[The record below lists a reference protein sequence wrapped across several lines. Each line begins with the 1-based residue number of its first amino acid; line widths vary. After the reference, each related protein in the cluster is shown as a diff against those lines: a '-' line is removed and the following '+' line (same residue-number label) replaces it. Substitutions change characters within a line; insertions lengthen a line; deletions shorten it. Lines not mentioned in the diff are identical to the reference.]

1 MKPKVT
7 SLAPGDYSHKQSEQ
21 LRLREFVWVEITS
34 PPPFPAALVSG
45 PSTRASRGPRDCRYR
60 GTRGP
65 AQSRPWPCRSP
76 PSPGAGVWDPEP
88 GRPRDALPLSPRL
101 ARQPRERKRPAAAAP
116 AASAASAR
124 NTARSPS
131 SGRWPRH
138 SAVPARASRR
148 APLQRELRRVARAP
162 QPPWCAGIA
171 PRWPTSPL
179 VGKTGSARVT
189 PPLGWRFHRDVN
201 PQTPEEL
208 SLMYFSHCW

>member
-1 MKPKVT
+1 MGRDHVT
-7 SLAPGDYSHKQSEQ
+7 TALPGSVGLRSEHLGITRSMGLSISWDPWPRPVTTLAFSLTAQPRRGRLGPRARSTPGCPPAFASPRATAPRAQASGSGCA
-21 LRLREFVWVEITS
+21 RR
-34 PPPFPAALVSG
+34 VSG
-45 PSTRASRGPRDCRYR
+45 IGAETR
-60 GTRGP
+60 
-65 AQSRPWPCRSP
+65 
-76 PSPGAGVWDPEP
+76 
-88 GRPRDALPLSPRL
+88 
-101 ARQPRERKRPAAAAP
+101 
-116 AASAASAR
+116 
-124 NTARSPS
+124 NIARSPS

-162 QPPWCAGIA
+162 QPPWCAGSA

>member
-1 MKPKVT
+1 MRPRARST
-7 SLAPGDYSHKQSEQ
+7 PGCPPACAPPCATAP
-21 LRLREFVWVEITS
+21 R
-34 PPPFPAALVSG
+34 
-45 PSTRASRGPRDCRYR
+45 TRASGSGCAR
-60 GTRGP
+60 
-65 AQSRPWPCRSP
+65 ASHRPS
-76 PSPGAGVWDPEP
+76 S
-88 GRPRDALPLSPRL
+88 
-101 ARQPRERKRPAAAAP
+101 P

>member
-1 MKPKVT
+1 MKSKVT

-21 LRLREFVWVEITS
+21 LRLREFVWAEITS
-34 PPPFPAALVSG
+34 PPPLPTALASG
-45 PSTRASRGPRDCRYR
+45 PSTRASRGPWGCRCR

-65 AQSRPWPCRSP
+65 ARSRPWPCRSP
-76 PSPGAGVWDPEP
+76 PRRGRLGPRARSGPGCPPACTP
-88 GRPRDALPLSPRL
+88 PRATAPRTRASGSGCARRVSGIGAEHRAQPLLGQVAAPQR
-101 ARQPRERKRPAAAAP
+101 RHCPREP
-116 AASAASAR
+116 ASAVATRVAS
-124 NTARSPS
+124 
-131 SGRWPRH
+131 G
-138 SAVPARASRR
+138 
-148 APLQRELRRVARAP
+148 VARAP
-162 QPPWCAGIA
+162 QPPWCAGSA